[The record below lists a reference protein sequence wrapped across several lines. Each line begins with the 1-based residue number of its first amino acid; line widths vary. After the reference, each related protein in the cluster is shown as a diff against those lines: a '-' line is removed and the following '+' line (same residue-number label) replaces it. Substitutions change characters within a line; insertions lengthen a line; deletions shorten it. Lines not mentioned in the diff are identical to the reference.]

1 MAPEDQASTPVVAFQ
16 NVTKRYGDVV
26 AASEIDL
33 EVGAGE
39 FLSLLGPS
47 GCGKTTS
54 LRMIAGFEQ
63 PTEGDVL
70 IEGERVNGVPAYRRH
85 VNMVFQHYAL
95 FPHLTVADN
104 VAYGLKQRSPRPP
117 REEIGRRVRAT
128 LEQVRLTGFE
138 RRRIWEMSGGQQQRV
153 ALARALINE
162 PKVLL
167 LDEPLAALD
176 RKLRRDMQ
184 IELQNLQRSLGITFI
199 LVTHDQEEALS
210 MSDRVCIM
218 RDGRIVQVGSPR
230 ELYDQPASRYVADFV
245 GKSNFFD
252 GTVGAASASGAEIRL
267 DCGIT
272 VPAGNPNGSLDL
284 GRRQG
289 QRVGAPGTDDPGAQ
303 RGAAAGRQRGA
314 HASARAQPDFS
325 RRTYRIPAAQR
336 PARRVPGAVAA
347 PERSRRTAVRCRRN
361 RTCGLEP
368 AGRPA
373 LEQHMTRANLNH
385 QKRSHE
391 GE

>member
-1 MAPEDQASTPVVAFQ
+1 MATADQASTPVVAFR

-63 PTEGDVL
+63 PTEGEVF

-117 REEIGRRVRAT
+117 REEISRRVQAT

-184 IELQNLQRSLGITFI
+184 IELQNLQRSLGITFV

-230 ELYDQPASRYVADFV
+230 ELYDQPQSRYVADFV

-252 GTVGAASASGAEIRL
+252 GTVGAASPEGAEIKL

-272 VPAGNPNGSLDL
+272 VPAGASNG
-284 GRRQG
+284 
-289 QRVGAPGTDDPGAQ
+289 
-303 RGAAAGRQRGA
+303 
-314 HASARAQPDFS
+314 F
-325 RRTYRIPAAQR
+325 
-336 PARRVPGAVAA
+336 AVAA
-347 PERSRRTAVRCRRN
+347 GDKVSISVRPEQMILARSETRLPGDSAVRTQACVLN
-361 RTCGLEP
+361 RIFLGEHTEYLLRSEQLGEFLVLSPRQSEAGEP
-368 AGRPA
+368 PFDAGETVHVAWSPQAA
-373 LEQHMTRANLNH
+373 LLLSST
-385 QKRSHE
+385 
-391 GE
+391 